1 MWKIL
6 IDFLFV
12 IPYFLF
18 YFFSQIIFVQRLV
31 FNLQLSPF
39 VEIIFSF
46 CGLLLSLLIFYLC
59 AFNFK
64 REDFFMN
71 LALIG
76 YGKMGKEIEKI
87 AVSRGHQINLII
99 DVNNPDD
106 LTVENL
112 RKCDVAIEFTIPHS
126 AVNNYNICFEA
137 GIPVVSGTTGWL
149 DKKEEVL
156 RKCKETNGTFFYA
169 SNFSL
174 GVNLFFEL
182 NKKLAK
188 LMASRNEYE
197 FEMTEVH
204 HIHKLDAPSG
214 TAITLAEDILE
225 MLPGKTGWVNDKTP
239 AENELNIKSER
250 RGEIPGIHTIKY
262 ESEVDFIEITHS
274 SKSRRG
280 LAFGAVLAAEY
291 CIGRKGILTMKNL
304 LNI

>member
-1 MWKIL
+1 
-6 IDFLFV
+6 
-12 IPYFLF
+12 
-18 YFFSQIIFVQRLV
+18 
-31 FNLQLSPF
+31 
-39 VEIIFSF
+39 
-46 CGLLLSLLIFYLC
+46 
-59 AFNFK
+59 
-64 REDFFMN
+64 MN

-87 AVSRGHQINLII
+87 AVSRGHKINLVI
-99 DVNNPDD
+99 DINNPQD
-106 LTVENL
+106 LTFENL

-156 RKCKETNGTFFYA
+156 RKCTEMNGTFLYA

-182 NKKLAK
+182 NRKLAE
-188 LMASRNEYE
+188 LMANRPEYSV
-197 FEMTEVH
+197 EMTEVH

-214 TAITLAEDILE
+214 TAITLAEDILNR
-225 MLPGKTGWVNDKTP
+225 LPGKNSWVNDKVA

-250 RGEIPGIHTIKY
+250 IGEVPGIHTIKY
-262 ESEVDFIEITHS
+262 ESDVDFIEITHS
-274 SKSRRG
+274 SKTRKG
-280 LAFGAVLAAEY
+280 LAFGAVRAAEY
-291 CIGRKGILTMKNL
+291 CLDHKGILTMKDL

>member
-1 MWKIL
+1 
-6 IDFLFV
+6 
-12 IPYFLF
+12 
-18 YFFSQIIFVQRLV
+18 
-31 FNLQLSPF
+31 
-39 VEIIFSF
+39 
-46 CGLLLSLLIFYLC
+46 
-59 AFNFK
+59 
-64 REDFFMN
+64 MN

-87 AVSRGHQINLII
+87 AVSRGHKINLVI
-99 DVNNPDD
+99 DINNPQD

-156 RKCKETNGTFFYA
+156 RKCTEMNGTFLYA

-182 NKKLAK
+182 NRKLAE
-188 LMASRNEYE
+188 LMANRPEYSV
-197 FEMTEVH
+197 EMTEVH

-214 TAITLAEDILE
+214 TAITLAEDILNR
-225 MLPGKTGWVNDKTP
+225 LPGKNSWVNDKVA

-250 RGEIPGIHTIKY
+250 IGEVPGIHTIKY
-262 ESEVDFIEITHS
+262 ESDVDFIEITHS
-274 SKSRRG
+274 SKTRKG
-280 LAFGAVLAAEY
+280 LAFGAVRAAEY
-291 CIGRKGILTMKNL
+291 CLDHKGILTMKDL